1 MSGLPKKD
9 KSPHTASQLKL
20 KDIAGQLQRLMISEG
35 ITPEELVSCANA
47 VKSSY
52 DNRSLSPELALSPE
66 RVCSFCQKAT
76 QTVKIL
82 IAGPGVNICDKCVQ
96 MCNEMIEK
104 NTQ

>member
-1 MSGLPKKD
+1 M
-9 KSPHTASQLKL
+9 
-20 KDIAGQLQRLMISEG
+20 
-35 ITPEELVSCANA
+35 
-47 VKSSY
+47 
-52 DNRSLSPELALSPE
+52 
-66 RVCSFCQKAT
+66 CSFCQKAT